1 MLIPKRGN
9 YYINFPL
16 RSNTASC
23 SNKIIMVVQYNNAET
38 KKKKSCY
45 NRIHIYINVR
55 VHGST

>member
-23 SNKIIMVVQYNNAET
+23 SNKIIMVYST
-38 KKKKSCY
+38 TMLRPKKKSHVTTGF
-45 NRIHIYINVR
+45 IFI
-55 VHGST
+55 